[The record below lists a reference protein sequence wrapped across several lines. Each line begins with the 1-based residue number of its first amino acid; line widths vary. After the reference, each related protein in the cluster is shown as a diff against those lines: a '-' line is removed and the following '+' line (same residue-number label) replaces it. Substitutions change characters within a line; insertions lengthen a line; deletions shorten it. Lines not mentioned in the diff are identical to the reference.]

1 MNKLYLVHNNQQW
14 QWMNDQFV
22 SLSPTFAN
30 QTDARNWHK
39 QIVQYME
46 KTSVST
52 NGKKIPKLCQVPVRG

>member
-30 QTDARNWHK
+30 QTDARNWRK

-46 KTSVST
+46 KPAVST
-52 NGKKIPKLCQVPVRG
+52 NGKKISKLCQVPVRG